1 MAKAKTNISGM
12 SEDMSKS
19 ISKAIDHESKSVILP
34 LSGKRI
40 GISVSGSDESKQLG
54 FSVTHQKDITIE
66 LTRYLLVNGAQ
77 LVYGGDLRK
86 DGYTYA
92 FSELSFQYRQKN
104 EYDKKHF
111 VNYFGWPI
119 YNKLQNSDEADFRKN
134 RVEIIKV
141 PPPKEVPDK
150 LKDKFVP
157 YEKLENKLLW
167 AKSMSLMRAKMIE
180 HSDARIISGGSLSNY
195 KGFYPGIIE
204 EAYLTLQVKQPIF
217 ISGAFGGA
225 SGLIIR
231 AIKGESEKKLVNE
244 VFNWNPDLK
253 ELHKQYGE
261 KELSKQ
267 LNNMF
272 AAFRTLGISGLGK
285 LNGLNEMQNGTLFN
299 TLHLHEMIY
308 HILIGLNGKLQKNN
322 K

>member
-19 ISKAIDHESKSVILP
+19 ISKAIDQEIKSVILP

-40 GISVSGSDESKQLG
+40 GISVSGSDESAQLG

-104 EYDKKHF
+104 EHDKKHF

-119 YNKLQNSDEADFRKN
+119 YNKLQNSDEANFRKN
-134 RVEIIKV
+134 RVDIIKV
-141 PPPKEVPDK
+141 QPPKEVLDK

-157 YEKLENKLLW
+157 YEKIENKLLW

-180 HSDARIISGGSLSNY
+180 HSDARIISGGALSNY

-204 EAYLTLQVKQPIF
+204 EAYLTLQAKQPIF

-253 ELHKQYGE
+253 ELHKQHDE
-261 KELSKQ
+261 KELSDQ

-272 AAFRTLGISGLGK
+272 AAFRTLGIGGLCK

-308 HILIGLNGKLQKNN
+308 NILIGLNGKLHK
-322 K
+322 